1 MLRSPCHL
9 AALPA
14 EAQEDLL
21 RTAQCGT
28 KLDASEH
35 GRVKLESVAEHFSVL
50 ALALTH
56 HPCEPIV
63 VEIAAGLRVLDLS
76 HIYSVRQLRT
86 KP

>member
-14 EAQEDLL
+14 EAQEVLL
-21 RTAQCGT
+21 RTVRCGT
-28 KLDASEH
+28 KLDGSEH

-50 ALALTH
+50 AIALTH

-63 VEIAAGLRVLDLS
+63 VEITVGLLVLDLS
-76 HIYSVRQLRT
+76 HIYSVRQLRI